1 MQPRDIQMK
10 RAAINS
16 LAEQFAN
23 YMILQ
28 TAKGHPKS
36 AFDWA
41 KEMGKVYPDL
51 PPKEKKLV
59 ANKVVRIIK
68 AAGSPDDAGM

>member
-1 MQPRDIQMK
+1 MK
-10 RAAINS
+10 RAMVNT
-16 LAEQFAN
+16 LAERFAN

-28 TAKGHPKS
+28 TAKGNSKS

-51 PPKEKKLV
+51 QPKEKKRV

-68 AAGSPDDAGM
+68 AAGSPDDAVM